1 MFIFGWK
8 EFKYLLKRTLLFILY
23 FSGILH
29 MGIFFLKKVRK
40 GNVAAILFY
49 HRFFECSNNDYQLP
63 HLDIQDFKKQM
74 YHIKRWYRVI
84 TMDEFADKLDGRRD
98 FASPSVFITI
108 DNGYI
113 NNYTLAYPVLKVVGQ
128 LWFLTR

>member
-1 MFIFGWK
+1 M
-8 EFKYLLKRTLLFILY
+8 
-23 FSGILH
+23 GIL
-29 MGIFFLKKVRK
+29 FLKKVRK

-49 HRFFECSNNDYQLP
+49 HRLSESSNNDYQLP

-74 YHIKRWYRVI
+74 YNIKRWYRVI
-84 TMDEFADKLDGRRD
+84 TMDEFADKLDGRKN

-113 NNYTLAYPVLKVVGQ
+113 NNYTLAYPVLKALEVPATIY
-128 LWFLTR
+128 LTSGFIGTKTAPWLVDFEAYYSPH